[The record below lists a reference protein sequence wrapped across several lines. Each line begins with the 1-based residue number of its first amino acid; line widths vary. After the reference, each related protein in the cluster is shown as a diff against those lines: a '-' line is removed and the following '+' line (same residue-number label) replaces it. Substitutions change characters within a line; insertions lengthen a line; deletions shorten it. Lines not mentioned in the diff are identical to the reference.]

1 MYGFKKLK
9 MKFITRLIIVLL
21 TMGCSERITNKE
33 NLIFQGNHLAVMVNN
48 LKVTGD
54 FYSEILKIEEI
65 DIKSTGLTHR
75 WFKLNDGFEV
85 HLVKSIETLPKKNR
99 NNHLAI
105 QTDDINAMV
114 DYLQKEKIEFS
125 DWFGNINKVQER
137 FDGVLQVYIEDP
149 EGNWIEIN
157 QKSNENKG

>member
-1 MYGFKKLK
+1 MKVSFK
-9 MKFITRLIIVLL
+9 LIILL
-21 TMGCSERITNKE
+21 FILGCTEMSTNNE
-33 NLIFQGNHLAVMVNN
+33 NPIFEGNHLAVMVNN

-105 QTDDINAMV
+105 QTEDINAVV

-125 DWFGNINKVQER
+125 DWSGNINKVQER

>member
-1 MYGFKKLK
+1 MHGLKK
-9 MKFITRLIIVLL
+9 MKVSSKFIILL
-21 TMGCSERITNKE
+21 FTLGCTEMSTNNE
-33 NLIFQGNHLAVMVNN
+33 NLRFEGNHLAVMVNN

-54 FYSEILKIEEI
+54 FYSEILKIKEI
-65 DIKSTGLTHR
+65 DIKSTGLSHR

-85 HLVKSIETLPKKNR
+85 HLVSSRKTLPKKTR

-105 QTDDINAMV
+105 QTDDINAIV
-114 DYLQKEKIEFS
+114 AHLQNEKIEFS

-157 QKSNENKG
+157 QKSN

>member
-1 MYGFKKLK
+1 MKL
-9 MKFITRLIIVLL
+9 FNRLIIILFTL
-21 TMGCSERITNKE
+21 SCSEMPTNKDD
-33 NLIFQGNHLAVMVNN
+33 LIFNGNHLAVMVNN

-54 FYSEILKIEEI
+54 FYSKILKLEEI

-75 WFKLNDGFEV
+75 WFKLNDGFEI
-85 HLVKSIETLPKKNR
+85 HLVSSKQILPKKNR
-99 NNHLAI
+99 NNHIAI

-125 DWFGNINKVQER
+125 NWFGNINKVQKR